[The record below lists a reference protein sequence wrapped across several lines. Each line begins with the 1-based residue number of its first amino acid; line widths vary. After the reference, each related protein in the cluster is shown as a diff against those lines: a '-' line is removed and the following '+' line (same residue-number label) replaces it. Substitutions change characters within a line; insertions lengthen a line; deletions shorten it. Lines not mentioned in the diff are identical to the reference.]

1 MQYKQSPSNLLWVY
15 PTENKTLIDYFIS
28 EFHIHPATA
37 QVLVSRKFTKKT
49 DVHKFLY
56 SKLPHLIP
64 PEKLSEID
72 KATSRL
78 HDALKKDE
86 SILIF
91 GDNDVDGITGTT
103 LLVDFLRALGARVY
117 FYIVS
122 RTSDRGNTILD
133 SAEYAKEKDCKL
145 LITVDCGITAADEIE
160 ELTKIGIDV
169 IITDHHEPTDRIPHC
184 VATLNP
190 KLKGSKYSNK
200 DLTGVGVAFKFA
212 HAMMN
217 MLAKKGEVQADL
229 IDLRRYLDLVALG
242 TISDMGA
249 LTGENR
255 ILVRYGIEQLKK
267 TQRIGLLKLIHVS
280 DVNPEDIT
288 TTDIASKVAPRLNS
302 LGRIDNPIKGVNL
315 LLVRDMGE
323 AEALARDLDQMNQKR
338 QKIERKDT
346 ENLDKVIADNPG
358 LVKDKAI
365 VLHSYTWH
373 SGIIAILATKISK
386 LYNKPTIVITI
397 KDGIG
402 KGSIR
407 TIPEFPVLDVL
418 KQNKELLIN
427 FGGHDYACG
436 LTIKEENIPILKEK
450 FIEAAQS
457 NLKEKDVLPKL
468 YLDAKITFKELT
480 FEFLESLMLL
490 EPYGMENPHVT
501 LYATAHQV
509 HPPKIIGKN
518 HLKFSLE
525 DGDRYLEGIGFNMAN
540 RKPSLLKKNMKLLIA
555 FTPNINVYLNKSS
568 IQLQI
573 KDFVVIDEA

>member
-1 MQYKQSPSNLLWVY
+1 MKNTTSSNNLLWIY
-15 PTENKTLIDYFIS
+15 PTENKALVDYFVS

-49 DVHKFLY
+49 EVHKFLY

-72 KATSRL
+72 KATERL
-78 HDALKKDE
+78 YAALSKNE
-86 SILIF
+86 NILIF
-91 GDNDVDGITGTT
+91 GDNDVDGITATT
-103 LLVDFLRALGARVY
+103 LLVDFLRALGASVY

-133 SAEYAKEKDCKL
+133 SIDYAKEKECTL
-145 LITVDCGITAADEIE
+145 LITVDCGVTAADEIE
-160 ELTKIGIDV
+160 EVTKKGIDV

-184 VATLNP
+184 IATLNP
-190 KLKGSKYSNK
+190 KLKGSKYTNK

-217 MLAKKGEVQADL
+217 MLVKKGKVQADL

-242 TISDMGA
+242 TISDMA
-249 LTGENR
+249 SLVGENR
-255 ILVRYGIEQLKK
+255 ILVRYGIEQLRK

-280 DVNPEDIT
+280 DVNPEEIST
-288 TTDIASKVAPRLNS
+288 IDIASKVAPRLNS

-315 LLVRDMGE
+315 LLVRDIGE
-323 AEALARDLDQMNQKR
+323 AESLARDLDSMNQKR
-338 QKIERKDT
+338 QRIERKDS
-346 ENLDKVIADNPG
+346 ENIDSILKNDIA
-358 LVKDKAI
+358 LVGDKAI
-365 VLHSYTWH
+365 VLHSYSWH
-373 SGIIAILATKISK
+373 PGIIAILATKISK
-386 LYNKPTIVITI
+386 QYNKPTVVITI

-418 KQNKELLIN
+418 KKNKHLLMN

-436 LTIKEENIPILKEK
+436 LTIKEENIPALKK
-450 FIEAAQS
+450 VFIQAAQKH
-457 NLKEKDVLPKL
+457 LKEKDVCPKL
-468 YLDAKITFKELT
+468 YLDAKISFRDLT
-480 FEFLESLMLL
+480 FEFLESLTLL
-490 EPYGMENPHVT
+490 EPYGMENPHIT
-501 LYATAHQV
+501 LYATAKLV
-509 HPPKIIGKN
+509 STPKIIGSN

-525 DGDRYLEGIGFNMAN
+525 DGDRYLEGIGFNMAHRRPELVKTN
-540 RKPSLLKKNMKLLIA
+540 PKLEIA
-555 FTPNINVYLNKSS
+555 FTPNVNVHCRKSS

-573 KDFVVIDEA
+573 KGFRVIS

>member
-1 MQYKQSPSNLLWVY
+1 M
-15 PTENKTLIDYFIS
+15 
-28 EFHIHPATA
+28 
-37 QVLVSRKFTKKT
+37 
-49 DVHKFLY
+49 
-56 SKLPHLIP
+56 
-64 PEKLSEID
+64 
-72 KATSRL
+72 
-78 HDALKKDE
+78 
-86 SILIF
+86 IF

-103 LLVDFLRALGARVY
+103 LLVDFLRALGADVY

-133 SAEYAKEKDCKL
+133 SYDYAKKKGCKL
-145 LITVDCGITAADEIE
+145 LITVDCGITAAEEIK
-160 ELTKIGIDV
+160 ELTENGIDV
-169 IITDHHEPTDRIPHC
+169 IVTDHHEPTDKIPHC

-190 KLKGSKYSNK
+190 KLKGSRYSNK

-255 ILVRYGIEQLKK
+255 ILVRYGIEQLRK

-280 DVNPEDIT
+280 DVDPEEIT
-288 TTDIASKVAPRLNS
+288 TSDIASKVAPRLNS
-302 LGRIDNPIKGVNL
+302 LGRIDDPVKGVNL

-346 ENLDKVIADNPG
+346 ETLDKEISINPG
-358 LVKDKAI
+358 IVRDKAI

-386 LYNKPTIVITI
+386 LYNKPTIIITI

-407 TIPEFPVLDVL
+407 TIPEFPVLHIL
-418 KQNKELLIN
+418 KKNKDLLIN

-436 LTIKEENIPILKEK
+436 LTIKEENIPLLKES
-450 FIEAAQS
+450 FIKAAQT
-457 NLKEKDVLPKL
+457 NLKDKDVLPKL
-468 YLDAKITFKELT
+468 YLDAEISFKDLT
-480 FEFLESLMLL
+480 FEFLESLTLL

-501 LYATAHQV
+501 LFATATQV
-509 HPPKIIGKN
+509 NPPKIVGKN
-518 HLKFSLE
+518 HLKFFLE

-540 RKPSLLKKNMKLLIA
+540 RKPSLIKKNTKLLIA
-555 FTPNINVYLNKSS
+555 FTPHINAYLNKSS

-573 KDFVVIDEA
+573 KDFIVLDD

>member
-15 PTENKTLIDYFIS
+15 PAKNDTLLEYFIS

-49 DVHKFLY
+49 DVHRFLY

-72 KATSRL
+72 KATERL
-78 HDALKKDE
+78 HIALKKGE

-103 LLVDFLRALGARVY
+103 LLVDFLRALGASVY

-133 SAEYAKEKDCKL
+133 SMDYAKKNNCKL

-160 ELTKIGIDV
+160 EFTKVGIDV

-184 VATLNP
+184 IATLNP
-190 KLKGSKYSNK
+190 KLKGSKYLNK

-255 ILVRYGIEQLKK
+255 ILVRYGIEQLRK

-315 LLVRDMGE
+315 LLVRDMAE
-323 AEALARDLDQMNQKR
+323 AEALARDLDLMNQKR

-346 ENLDKVIADNPG
+346 ENLDKVVADNPG
-358 LVKDKAI
+358 IVRDKAI

-386 LYNKPTIVITI
+386 LYNKPTIIITI

-407 TIPEFPVLDVL
+407 TIPEFPVLHIL
-418 KQNKELLIN
+418 KENKDLLLN

-436 LTIKEENIPILKEK
+436 LTIKEENIPALRER
-450 FIEAAQS
+450 FIAAAQN

-468 YLDAKITFKELT
+468 YLDAKISFKDLT
-480 FEFLESLMLL
+480 FEFLESLTLL

-501 LYATAHQV
+501 LYATARQV

-540 RKPSLLKKNMKLLIA
+540 RKPSLIKKNLKLLIA
-555 FTPNINVYLNKSS
+555 FTPHINIYLNKSS

-573 KDFVVIDEA
+573 KDFIVLEDD

>member
-1 MQYKQSPSNLLWVY
+1 MNYKQSSSNLLWIY
-15 PTENKTLIDYFIS
+15 PKDNKALVDSFIS

-37 QVLVSRKFTKKT
+37 QVLVSRKFTRKKE
-49 DVHKFLY
+49 VHKFLY

-64 PEKLSEID
+64 PEQLDGID

-78 HDALKKDE
+78 HDALKKNE
-86 SILIF
+86 NILIF
-91 GDNDVDGITGTT
+91 GDNDVDGITATT
-103 LLVDFLRALGARVY
+103 LLVDFLRALGARVF

-122 RTSDRGNTILD
+122 RSSSRGNTIVD
-133 SAEYAKEKDCKL
+133 SIAYAKEKECTL
-145 LITVDCGITAADEIE
+145 LITVDCGVTAAAEIDEVIAN
-160 ELTKIGIDV
+160 GIDV
-169 IITDHHEPTDRIPHC
+169 IITDHHEPTEKIPNC
-184 VATLNP
+184 IATLNP

-217 MLAKKGEVQADL
+217 MLAKKGIVQADL

-255 ILVRYGIEQLKK
+255 ILVRYGIEQLRQ

-280 DVNPEDIT
+280 DVNPEEIT
-288 TTDIASKVAPRLNS
+288 TADIASKVAPRLNS

-323 AEALARDLDQMNQKR
+323 AESLARDLDQMNQKR
-338 QKIERKDT
+338 QKIERKNT
-346 ENLDKVIADNPG
+346 EDLDKLITDNPSIIQ
-358 LVKDKAI
+358 DKAI
-365 VLHSYTWH
+365 VLYSYNWH
-373 SGIIAILATKISK
+373 SGIIPILATRISK
-386 LYNKPTIVITI
+386 LYNKPTIIITI
-397 KDGIG
+397 ENGIG

-407 TIPEFPVLDVL
+407 TIPEFPVLNIL
-418 KQNKELLIN
+418 KDNKELLIN

-436 LTIKEENIPILKEK
+436 LTIKEENIPILRDK
-450 FIEAAQS
+450 FIEAAEK
-457 NLKEKDVLPKL
+457 NLKDKDILPKL
-468 YLDAKITFKELT
+468 YLDAKISFHDLT
-480 FEFLESLMLL
+480 FEFLESLSLL

-501 LYATAHQV
+501 LYATAYQV
-509 HPPKIIGKN
+509 NPPKIIGKN

-525 DGDRYLEGIGFNMAN
+525 DSDRYLEGIGFNMAH
-540 RKPSLLKKNMKLLIA
+540 RKPSLLKKRVKLLIA
-555 FTPNINVYLNKSS
+555 FTPNINIYLNKSS

-573 KDFVVIDEA
+573 KDFIIIE

>member
-1 MQYKQSPSNLLWVY
+1 MKHKESTSNLLWVY
-15 PTENKTLIDYFIS
+15 PIENKALIDYFIS
-28 EFHIHPATA
+28 EFHIHHATA

-64 PEKLSEID
+64 PEKLGEID

-78 HDALKKDE
+78 HQALKKNE
-86 SILIF
+86 NILIF

-103 LLVDFLRALGARVY
+103 LLVDFLRALGASVY
-117 FYIVS
+117 FYIAS
-122 RTSDRGNTILD
+122 RTSDRGNSISD
-133 SAEYAKEKDCKL
+133 STDYAKEKGCTL
-145 LITVDCGITAADEIE
+145 LITVDCGITAATEIE
-160 ELTKIGIDV
+160 ALTKNGIDV
-169 IITDHHEPTDRIPHC
+169 IITDHHEPTDTIPNC
-184 VATLNP
+184 IATLNP
-190 KLKGSKYSNK
+190 KLKGSNYSNK

-255 ILVRYGIEQLKK
+255 ILVRYGIEQLRK

-280 DVNPEDIT
+280 DVNPEEIT

-315 LLVRDMGE
+315 LLVRDIGE
-323 AEALARDLDQMNQKR
+323 AETLARDLDLMNQKR

-346 ENLDKVIADNPG
+346 ENLDKVISDNPSI
-358 LVKDKAI
+358 VKDKAI
-365 VLHSYTWH
+365 VLHSYSWH

-386 LYNKPTIVITI
+386 IYNKPTIVITI

-407 TIPEFPVLDVL
+407 TIPEFPVLDIL
-418 KQNKELLIN
+418 KKNKDLLIN

-436 LTIKEENIPILKEK
+436 LMIKEENIPLLRKK
-450 FIEAAQS
+450 FIEAAEIG
-457 NLKEKDVLPKL
+457 LKEKDVLPKL
-468 YLDAKITFKELT
+468 YLDAEITFKELT
-480 FEFLESLMLL
+480 FEFLESLSLL

-501 LYATAHQV
+501 LYAYAKQV
-509 HPPKIIGKN
+509 HPPRIIGKN

-540 RKPSLLKKNMKLLIA
+540 RKPSLLKKNVKLLIA
-555 FTPNINVYLNKSS
+555 FTPHINIYLNKSS

-573 KDFVVIDEA
+573 KDFIVIAEE